1 MDHSVVED
9 QPSRQAAQPS
19 QGSRPGEAGRADGKW
34 MLMYTPAQEGPSRGV
49 MLLEWLQARVVV
61 VVLVVVVVVLTE
73 HQPVAINNRF
83 PVSPA
88 HPGAS
93 VAAPSAANTRQRLMG
108 CLASAL

>member
-1 MDHSVVED
+1 MEDH
-9 QPSRQAAQPS
+9 PSSQAAQPA
-19 QGSRPGEAGRADGKW
+19 QGSRPGEAERADGKW

-61 VVLVVVVVVLTE
+61 VVVVLVVLTE

-88 HPGAS
+88 HPEAP

-108 CLASAL
+108 GLASAP